1 MSKRAKR
8 HIASFLIA
16 LAMAAI
22 LLLLI
27 VSTAEAKNVGMISRN
42 ADGDVFLS
50 ETGWVQVGSDT
61 YYSHKTKSRMYQ
73 VGEACRNT
81 YRWRGIKLYYF
92 EDDAKMLRSN
102 TKYIKLNKDHS
113 VHYIYMPGTNH
124 NDRYNARLGRY
135 QKRDRKGRW
144 KEYGMQTNIWWM
156 CDMQE

>member
-61 YYSHKTKSRMYQ
+61 YYSHKTKSTPDIGCAHKALSICISFKHYL
-73 VGEACRNT
+73 ADSN
-81 YRWRGIKLYYF
+81 GIISAF
-92 EDDAKMLRSN
+92 R
-102 TKYIKLNKDHS
+102 H
-113 VHYIYMPGTNH
+113 P
-124 NDRYNARLGRY
+124 
-135 QKRDRKGRW
+135 
-144 KEYGMQTNIWWM
+144 
-156 CDMQE
+156 

>member
-50 ETGWVQVGSDT
+50 ETGWVQVGNYT

-73 VGEACRNT
+73 VGEACMNT
-81 YRWRGIKLYYF
+81 YRWRGNKLYYF
-92 EDDAKMLRSN
+92 EDDGKMLLSN

-113 VHYIYMPGTNH
+113 VH
-124 NDRYNARLGRY
+124 
-135 QKRDRKGRW
+135 
-144 KEYGMQTNIWWM
+144 
-156 CDMQE
+156 